1 MYAVIS
7 KVLNKFLK
15 QSTIFK
21 YGFNI
26 SPMYRRSTGKIIAVS
41 DDLYNVKVKIPISY
55 KNKNYVG
62 SIFGGSLFSATDP
75 IFMIQVMNIL
85 GDKYVV
91 WDKSAEIKFKRPAKQ
106 DCYVDFIL
114 TKDDI
119 QKIKERVV
127 EENEI
132 DLIKD
137 IKITNKEGSVVYAEV
152 SKTIY
157 IADKSYYKNK
167 RKKN

>member
-1 MYAVIS
+1 MYAAIS
-7 KVLNKFLK
+7 KVLKKFFK

-26 SPMYRRSTGKIIAVS
+26 SPMYRRSTGKIIEIS
-41 DDLYNVKVKIPISY
+41 DDLFHVKVKIPISY

-62 SIFGGSLFSATDP
+62 SIFGGNLFSATDP

-167 RKKN
+167 RKKK